1 MEIPDLRGNMATDWE
16 ALYPEPGPRPSGPG
30 GEHPM
35 GTGGPKRMGRTRRWW
50 PAWTWIR
57 TWPTTWTGTSPSG
70 TGEGRAAWPALA
82 TALAVLLL
90 DQALKG
96 ALLAGWVPPARLDP
110 GLAVV
115 VASIRARPEGC
126 SPARPLRQGAA
137 SLVGAGVLL
146 VLGSSPTSP
155 RHGLAVGLVAG
166 GALANGLDRLRL
178 WGRGR
183 LAGAGGSA
191 CLESGRSGPRGRG
204 SPGGGGRVARR
215 HDEEGTK
222 GLRPEARPLGL
233 PAGGRRRVW
242 QVRPEEAGLRLDQF
256 LARREPQRSRAFWQ
270 KRIEAGD
277 VRVNGQV
284 APRRPS

>member
-1 MEIPDLRGNMATDWE
+1 
-16 ALYPEPGPRPSGPG
+16 
-30 GEHPM
+30 
-35 GTGGPKRMGRTRRWW
+35 MGRTRRWW

-115 VASIRARPEGC
+115 VSLNPGAAGGLLTGWG
-126 SPARPLRQGAA
+126 PLLGAA

-178 WGRGR
+178 GGVVDWLVLGDR
-183 LAGAGGSA
+183 LALNLADLALVVGVLLGVAAGW
-191 CLESGRSGPRGRG
+191 
-204 SPGGGGRVARR
+204 PGG
-215 HDEEGTK
+215 TT
-222 GLRPEARPLGL
+222 
-233 PAGGRRRVW
+233 
-242 QVRPEEAGLRLDQF
+242 
-256 LARREPQRSRAFWQ
+256 RRE
-270 KRIEAGD
+270 
-277 VRVNGQV
+277 
-284 APRRPS
+284 RRG